1 MDVFKSSLTAER
13 KSCCMV
19 CTWMDDEFI
28 VSIDA
33 VVCGELVVHCA
44 ALMQNACHP
53 ESNLCQ
59 RQSSNLL
66 AVHFYS
72 ILEAGF
78 GRV

>member
-1 MDVFKSSLTAER
+1 
-13 KSCCMV
+13 MV

-44 ALMQNACHP
+44 ALMQNACRL

-59 RQSSNLL
+59 RQPSNLL
-66 AVHFYS
+66 AVHSTLSLKQALNESRNSF
-72 ILEAGF
+72 E
-78 GRV
+78 GRF